1 MLGVSA
7 TRCQKVSAC
16 YLSQSKLEVA
26 LVARV
31 ARYKA
36 TMCRSSVTPISIIN
50 TDHKG
55 KIKRE
60 WMRGYVAT
68 RCQKVRFAATLR
80 RNYGVFRLGE
90 SRKGSAKI
98 NGKGRERGKER
109 SPRVW
114 DPGAPQPS
122 LFAEL
127 RGPRLPR
134 PPWTSFSNRSE
145 ATNNNHK
152 NKWGKKML
160 QCTKI

>member
-16 YLSQSKLEVA
+16 YPSQSKIEVA

-60 WMRGYVAT
+60 WMRGYAAT
-68 RCQKVRFAATLR
+68 RCQKVRFAETLR

-114 DPGAPQPS
+114 DPEARTS
-122 LFAEL
+122 TDLVISEL
-127 RGPRLPR
+127 RGRLI
-134 PPWTSFSNRSE
+134 SFSFLAE
-145 ATNNNHK
+145 AEANNNNNK
-152 NKWGKKML
+152 NLFKNLGL
-160 QCTKI
+160 CCGAT